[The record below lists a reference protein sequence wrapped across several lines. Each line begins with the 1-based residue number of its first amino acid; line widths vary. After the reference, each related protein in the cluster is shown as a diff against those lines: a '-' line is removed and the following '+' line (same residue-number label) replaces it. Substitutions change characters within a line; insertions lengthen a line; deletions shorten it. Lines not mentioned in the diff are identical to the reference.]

1 MIKRKQL
8 SKLSC
13 LFLMLIF
20 LSGCWD
26 QLAIDERAYAFAIGL
41 DKGEEENQIKITF
54 LITNPELS
62 RSEGGQGSNEPPR
75 EIITFQTNDLIS
87 AKDMANTVITK
98 QVSYTQLG
106 YLLVSEELAKDK
118 NFVRLMYDV
127 AKEPEIK
134 RGVRLIVTK
143 EDASQFLEKT
153 QPKLETRVHKFFE
166 LILEYGIRTGYI
178 PDTDINKYF
187 RITEA
192 KGSIFLGI
200 YATTEKDTSDNRK
213 GEDNFIAGEFN
224 AEGQTNN
231 SEFAGSAVFKEGRVL
246 GTLTSEETRLTILLN
261 DTLNSGHMLTTFP
274 DPFDREHQVVTRLV
288 KKRNNEVKINL
299 NGDNPTIDITIP
311 LYVEVL
317 SNHSMINY
325 AVDSKKRKILK
336 NDIEERITTKFDN
349 LIKKTQKEF
358 KGEPF
363 GWSLDVRKQF
373 PTIPAY
379 EKYNWG
385 EKYPDLQ
392 VNVSVNINFGQ
403 FGKQSEVPALEG
415 SGD

>member
-1 MIKRKQL
+1 MIKKMQL

-13 LFLMLIF
+13 LFIMLLF

-26 QLAIDERAYAFAIGL
+26 QLAIDERAYAVAIGL

-75 EIITFQTNDLIS
+75 EVITFETNDLIS
-87 AKDMANTVITK
+87 AKDMANTVIAK
-98 QVSYTQLG
+98 QVTYTQLS
-106 YLLVSEELAKDK
+106 YILVSEKLAKDK
-118 NFVRLMYDV
+118 NFVRMMYDV

-134 RGVRLIVTK
+134 RDVRLIVTK
-143 EDASQFLEKT
+143 EEASQFLEKT
-153 QPKLETRVHKFFE
+153 EPKLETRAHKFFE

-178 PDTDINKYF
+178 PDTDINRYF
-187 RITEA
+187 RITEG
-192 KGSIFLGI
+192 KGTLFLGI
-200 YATTEKDTSDNRK
+200 YATTETDKSNNRN

-224 AEGQTNN
+224 AEGETNN
-231 SEFAGSAVFKEGRVL
+231 SEFAGSAVFKDGKMI

-274 DPFDREHQVVTRLV
+274 DPYNEKYRVVTRLV

-299 NGDNPTIDITIP
+299 NGKNPTIDVTIP

-325 AVDSKKRKILK
+325 AIENEKRKFLK
-336 NDIEERITTKFDN
+336 KYIEERITSKLN
-349 LIKKTQKEF
+349 NVIKKTQKEF
-358 KGEPF
+358 KSEPF
-363 GWSLDVRKQF
+363 GWNLEVRKKF
-373 PTIPAY
+373 STIPEY

-385 EKYPDLQ
+385 EKYPEIQ
-392 VNVSVNINFGQ
+392 VNVAVNINFGQ
-403 FGKQSEVPALEG
+403 FGKQSEVPTLEG
-415 SGD
+415 SGN